1 MWCAMRGRGVPVVLA
16 LLLALLGVPAC
27 KQAEPPL
34 MIGYVGGLTGR
45 VAGLGVAG
53 RDAVLLAVEERNAAG
68 GINGR
73 RVELISRDDQQD
85 EETAR
90 KAARALID
98 TGVVAIVGPM
108 TSAMATVMLPLTN
121 PARVVLISPTV
132 TTNQFN
138 ELDDHFF
145 RVTMPL
151 RVNAAKL
158 AQYAVSRGLKKFAV
172 CIDTANAA
180 YTEDWF
186 VSFRAPFEAA
196 GGRVVHVERY
206 KSGAEGGVFPLAE
219 RIVKSRPDAVLLLC
233 GAMDSA
239 LIAQQVRKLGSPFPL
254 FGTEWAFTSDI
265 VNFGGG
271 AVEEMQSFVTYNP
284 TSQVSR
290 HQQFLASFEKRFG
303 YRPSFAAVL
312 SYEAASYL
320 FAGLERNP
328 RREGLKDALLA
339 VGSFPGLQ
347 GEIRINRFGD
357 PNRETYLAVIRQGR
371 FATID

>member
-1 MWCAMRGRGVPVVLA
+1 MWSALREKGGAVVFA
-16 LLLALLGVPAC
+16 LLLAALVIPAC

-34 MIGYVGGLTGR
+34 LIGYVGGLTGR

-73 RVELISRDDQQD
+73 RIELISRDDQQD

-90 KAARALID
+90 KAARSLID

-108 TSAMATVMLPLTN
+108 TSAMATAMLPFTN
-121 PARVVLISPTV
+121 PAQVALISPTV
-132 TTNQFN
+132 TTNQFSQ
-138 ELDDHFF
+138 LDDHFF

-151 RVNAAKL
+151 KVNADKL
-158 AQYAVSRGLKKFAV
+158 AQYAVSRGLKTFAV

-186 VSFRAPFEAA
+186 VSFRSPLEAA
-196 GGRVVHVERY
+196 GGRIIHVERY
-206 KSGAEGGVFPLAE
+206 KSGAETGVFPLAE

-239 LIAQQVRKLGSPFPL
+239 LMAQQVRKLGSPFPL
-254 FGTEWAFTSDI
+254 FGTEWSFTSDI

-271 AVEEMQSFVTYNP
+271 AIEEMRAFVTYNP
-284 TSQVSR
+284 VSQASR
-290 HQQFLASFEKRFG
+290 HQQFLVSFEKRFG

-328 RREGLKDALLA
+328 RREGLKEALLA

-347 GEIRINRFGD
+347 GEVRINRFGD
-357 PNRETYLAVIRQGR
+357 PDRETYLAVIRQGR